1 MTPSSRATAAAF
13 VEAINRHDV
22 DALYALMSDGHRF
35 IDSLGAIFDG
45 REAMRAGWA
54 AYFRMVPDYVL
65 TVRETLCDGA
75 VVVMLGTAS
84 GTYAK
89 DGSRESANRWEIPA
103 ALRAE
108 VHDGRVT
115 EWQVYA
121 DNEPLRR
128 RMAANP

>member
-1 MTPSSRATAAAF
+1 MAQSSRETAAAF

-22 DALYALMSDGHRF
+22 DTLYALMSEGHRF
-35 IDSLGAIFDG
+35 IDSLGAVFEG
-45 REAMRAGWA
+45 KEAMRAGWEG
-54 AYFRMVPDYVL
+54 YFRMVPDYVL

-84 GTYAK
+84 GTYAS
-89 DGSRESANRWEIPA
+89 DGMLTPANRWETPA

-121 DNEPLRR
+121 DNEPLRK
-128 RMAANP
+128 RMAAK